1 MIDAIV
7 MLVRRLCVCGLLS
20 GVALTL
26 VKDSGHE
33 AIMRLC
39 CASLLVVVLFTSL
52 PGMRLTAPE
61 LPQRDAL
68 QRQADE
74 AVAQA
79 AQDQCSAVCQGAEA
93 YITSQAKAQ
102 GIECTVRVEGNLAP
116 DNAFAVERVT
126 IVGALGSGQQQALRQ
141 LAREALGVEDEQ
153 VAFTGEGT
161 DETE

>member
-1 MIDAIV
+1 MMDAILL
-7 MLVRRLCVCGLLS
+7 LVRRLCVCGLLS

-52 PGMRLTAPE
+52 PGIRLSVPDM
-61 LPQRDAL
+61 PQREAM
-68 QRQADE
+68 QRQADD

-79 AQDQCSAVCQGAEA
+79 AASQCDAICRGAEN
-93 YITSQAKAQ
+93 YVRSQAAAQ
-102 GIECTVRVEGNLAP
+102 GIACTVTVEGAL
-116 DNAFAVERVT
+116 DEDHVFAVESVQ
-126 IVGALGSGQQQALRQ
+126 VGGTQTAGQRQALRQ
-141 LAREALGVEDEQ
+141 LAREALGVGEEQ
-153 VAFTGEGT
+153 VQFTGECA

>member
-1 MIDAIV
+1 MIDTV
-7 MLVRRLCVCGLLS
+7 VLLVRRLCVCGLLS

-52 PGMRLTAPE
+52 PGIRLTAPG
-61 LPQRDAL
+61 LPQREAM
-68 QRQADE
+68 QQQADQ
-74 AVAQA
+74 AMSQA

-102 GIECTVRVEGNLAP
+102 GILCTARVEGRLA
-116 DNAFAVERVT
+116 DGNSFAVEQVT
-126 IVGALGSGQQQALRQ
+126 IGGALGSGQRQAIRQ
-141 LAREALGVEDEQ
+141 LAREALGVEDGQ
-153 VAFTGEGT
+153 VVFTGEGA